1 MYLSVWVFFF
11 LHFFF
16 FSYFVHRKDNICDF
30 ELKCENAIWGGLVS
44 SMCVYVCSWDWA
56 LGGFVICIS
65 VHIKHNE
72 NGWDIMSQ
80 SGRGFELNTA
90 CSLSTDDTALE
101 GTILYMHLMSHTDW
115 IFPFFQMIVPWIFF
129 FSSSRC
135 GFLPRQS
142 FASIENEFSARSC
155 KTLCPIRI
163 SIAPTV
169 HRSPRSTQPQS
180 KRNTP
185 KLYVCHLL
193 GPHWPTSSLV
203 EHLYLTNQHVK
214 HYFQIFCVFFLLCLH
229 FAVVIFRTSIH
240 CTIAWSKMMKHQQLP
255 WSAGSNRPQRYIAM
269 PIMSLVMSWKIPIRI
284 KLDKKIVRLVVVD
297 FMNRRRFEE

>member
-129 FSSSRC
+129 FLVLGVVFYPGNLLLRSRTNSQLGHAKHC
-135 GFLPRQS
+135 AQYEFLLRQLS
-142 FASIENEFSARSC
+142 TDHRVAHNHNRKETHQHCTFATCLDLIGQQAVLWNIC
-155 KTLCPIRI
+155 I
-163 SIAPTV
+163 
-169 HRSPRSTQPQS
+169 
-180 KRNTP
+180 
-185 KLYVCHLL
+185 
-193 GPHWPTSSLV
+193 WPTNMS
-203 EHLYLTNQHVK
+203 NIIFK
-214 HYFQIFCVFFLLCLH
+214 YFVFFFFSVCISLLSF
-229 FAVVIFRTSIH
+229 FAPQFTVRSLGRRWWSTSNCRDRPAATGHSGILP
-240 CTIAWSKMMKHQQLP
+240 CQLCH
-255 WSAGSNRPQRYIAM
+255 WWWVEKFQ
-269 PIMSLVMSWKIPIRI
+269 
-284 KLDKKIVRLVVVD
+284 
-297 FMNRRRFEE
+297 